1 MPPDLASRM
10 AEHLAL
16 VSLAMA
22 IGLLAAI
29 PLGVLAARRPVLAR
43 LALGAANGLQ
53 TIPSLALF
61 GVLLTV
67 PLLGGIGP
75 APAVVALSIYALL
88 PLLRT
93 TVIGLQGVPAG
104 LLQAG
109 LALGL
114 TRRQVLWTI
123 EFPLAWPVI
132 LTGIRLATV
141 GSVGLAT
148 VAAAIGAG
156 GLGVFIFRGI
166 ATVDHGL
173 ILAGALPAAAL
184 ALLLDGLLGLDL
196 GLGRLRGWL
205 SSHRWRRRWSAPRV
219 VLPLVFGCVLLLLM
233 GPLLVR
239 SLLGPQQAQAV
250 ITIGSKNFTEQVILG
265 ELLAQQIERHT
276 SLTVKRQFDLGGT
289 FVLHDALRRG
299 QVDGYVEY
307 TGTAWTA
314 ILKRP
319 PISDAQR
326 VWKETVKRYQSQFG
340 LTVFPSLGFDN
351 TFAILV
357 RTGDAQRHQLQT
369 ISDLLPLAPTWRAG
383 FGFEFLNRRDGYR
396 GLSQRYGLVFRTP
409 PREMDLG
416 LTYRALAD
424 GQVDVIAGNATDG
437 QIASLKL
444 THLVDDRHYFPPYQA
459 VPVFNSASLRRHPQL
474 VGVLQALAGTLD
486 AATMGELN
494 RQVDLEHRQPAE
506 VVRNYLLKSASP
518 KPADQ
523 PASSSSRSPASSST
537 ATPSSWALVS
547 LLPASSPATT

>member
-1 MPPDLASRM
+1 MPPDLASRI

-22 IGLLAAI
+22 IGLILAI

-43 LALGAANGLQ
+43 LALAAANGLQ

-104 LLQAG
+104 LVQAG

-114 TRRQVLWTI
+114 TRRQVLWAI
-123 EFPLAWPVI
+123 EFPLAWPVV

-184 ALLLDGLLGLDL
+184 ALVLDGLLGLDL
-196 GLGRLRGWL
+196 GRGGRRLLAWL
-205 SSHRWRRRWSAPRV
+205 TSRRWSAPVRV
-219 VLPLVFGCVLLLLM
+219 RPLVLVPLALVALLLVA
-233 GPLLVR
+233 LLLIAL
-239 SLLGPQQAQAV
+239 LLGPHQAKPV

-265 ELLAQQIERHT
+265 ELLAQQIETNT
-276 SLTVKRQFDLGGT
+276 SLVVKRQFDLGGT
-289 FVLHDALRRG
+289 FVLHEAVRRG

-326 VWKETVKRYQSQFG
+326 VWKETVKRYQSQFD

-357 RTGDAQRHQLQT
+357 RTGDAQRHQLHT
-369 ISDLLPLAPTWRAG
+369 ISDLLPLAPTMRGG
-383 FGFEFLNRRDGYR
+383 FGFEFLNRQDGYR
-396 GLSQRYGLVFRTP
+396 GLSKRYGLVFRTP

-444 THLVDDRHYFPPYQA
+444 TPLVDDRHYFPPYQA

-474 VGVLQALAGTLD
+474 VGVLKALAGRLD
-486 AATMGELN
+486 AATMRELN

-506 VVRNYLLKSASP
+506 VVRAYLRRAAPEAPLH
-518 KPADQ
+518 PAPPP
-523 PASSSSRSPASSST
+523 PAPG
-537 ATPSSWALVS
+537 PW
-547 LLPASSPATT
+547 

>member
-1 MPPDLASRM
+1 MPPDLASRI

-16 VSLAMA
+16 VGLALA
-22 IGLLAAI
+22 IGLLLAI
-29 PLGVLAARRPVLAR
+29 PLGVLAARRPLLAR
-43 LALGAANGLQ
+43 IALGTASALQ

-67 PLLGGIGP
+67 PLLGGVGP
-75 APAVVALSIYALL
+75 APAVVALGVYALL
-88 PLLRT
+88 PLLST
-93 TVIGLQGVPAG
+93 MVIGLQGVPAG
-104 LLQAG
+104 LSQAG

-114 TRRQVLWTI
+114 TRRQVLWSI

-141 GSVGLAT
+141 SSVGLAT

-196 GLGRLRGWL
+196 GQGLGRLRGWL
-205 SSHRWRRRWSAPRV
+205 TSHRWRRRSVMASLLGGL
-219 VLPLVFGCVLLLLM
+219 VLGASLLGAL
-233 GPLLVR
+233 
-239 SLLGPQQAQAV
+239 LLGPQQTQTV
-250 ITIGSKNFTEQVILG
+250 VTIGSKNFTEQVILG
-265 ELLAQQIERHT
+265 ELLAQQIERMT
-276 SLTVKRQFDLGGT
+276 PLKVKRQFDLGGT
-289 FVLHDALRRG
+289 FVLHDAVRRG

-319 PISDAQR
+319 PISDAER
-326 VWKETVKRYQSQFG
+326 VWKDTAKRYQSQFG
-340 LTVFPSLGFDN
+340 LRVFPSLGFDN
-351 TFAILV
+351 SFAILV
-357 RTGDAQRHQLQT
+357 RSADAQRHQLQA

-383 FGFEFLNRRDGYR
+383 FGFEFLNRQDGYM
-396 GLSQRYGLVFRTP
+396 GLSRRYGLVFRTP

-416 LTYRALAD
+416 LTYRALAN

-437 QIASLKL
+437 QIAALNF
-444 THLVDDRHYFPPYQA
+444 TQLVDDRRYFPPYQA
-459 VPVFNSASLRRHPQL
+459 VPVFNNASLRRHPQL

-486 AATMGELN
+486 ATTMRELN

-506 VVRNYLLKSASP
+506 VVRQYLLRSGSP
-518 KPADQ
+518 KGVDQ
-523 PASSSSRSPASSST
+523 PASSRSLSPASSST
-537 ATPSSWALVS
+537 ATPSSWALAS

>member
-1 MPPDLASRM
+1 MPPDLASRI

-16 VSLAMA
+16 VGLALA
-22 IGLLAAI
+22 IGLLLAI

-43 LALGAANGLQ
+43 LALGTANALQ

-75 APAVVALSIYALL
+75 APAVVALSVYALL

-114 TRRQVLWTI
+114 TRRQVLWSI

-141 GSVGLAT
+141 SSVGLAT
-148 VAAAIGAG
+148 IAAAIGAG

-184 ALLLDGLLGLDL
+184 ALLLDALLGLGP
-196 GLGRLRGWL
+196 GLGRFRAWL
-205 SSHRWRRRWSAPRV
+205 TSHRWRQRSARV
-219 VLPLVFGCVLLLLM
+219 LVLPLVLGSVLALLM
-233 GPLLVR
+233 A
-239 SLLGPQQAQAV
+239 SLLAPHQAKTV

-265 ELLAQQIERHT
+265 ELLAQQIERMT
-276 SLTVKRQFDLGGT
+276 PLKVKRQFDLGGT
-289 FVLHDALRRG
+289 FVLHDAVRRG

-326 VWKETVKRYQSQFG
+326 VWRETARRYQSQFA

-357 RTGDAQRHQLQT
+357 RRADAQQHHLQA
-369 ISDLLPLAPTWRAG
+369 ISDLLPLARTWRAG
-383 FGFEFLNRRDGYR
+383 FGFEFLNRRDGYQ
-396 GLSQRYGLVFRTP
+396 GLSRRYGLVFRIP

-416 LTYRALAD
+416 LTYRALAK

-437 QIASLKL
+437 QIAALNF
-444 THLVDDRHYFPPYQA
+444 THLVDDRRYFPPYQA

-474 VGVLQALAGTLD
+474 VGVLQALAGSLD
-486 AATMGELN
+486 ASTMQELN

-506 VVRNYLLKSASP
+506 VVKTYLLRSGSP
-518 KPADQ
+518 EPADQ

-537 ATPSSWALVS
+537 ATPSSSALAS

>member
-1 MPPDLASRM
+1 MPPDLASRI

-22 IGLLAAI
+22 IGLLFAI

-43 LALGAANGLQ
+43 FALGAANGLQ

-75 APAVVALSIYALL
+75 APAVVALSVYALL

-123 EFPLAWPVI
+123 EFPLAWPVV

-173 ILAGALPAAAL
+173 IMAGALPAAAL

-196 GLGRLRGWL
+196 GFSRRRLLAWL
-205 SSHRWRRRWSAPRV
+205 TSRRWSAPRV
-219 VLPLVFGCVLLLLM
+219 VLPLVLVTVPLVVLLL
-233 GPLLVR
+233 GPH
-239 SLLGPQQAQAV
+239 QTKTV

-265 ELLAQQIERHT
+265 ELLAQQIEQKT
-276 SLTVKRQFDLGGT
+276 SFIVKRQFDLGGT
-289 FVLHDALRRG
+289 FVLHEAVRRG

-326 VWKETVKRYQSQFG
+326 VWKETAKRYQSQYG

-357 RTGDAQRHQLQT
+357 RTGDAQRHHLHT

-444 THLVDDRHYFPPYQA
+444 TPLVDDRRYFPPYQA
-459 VPVFNSASLRRHPQL
+459 VPVFNSATLRSHPQL
-474 VGVLQALAGTLD
+474 VGVLKALGGTLD

-506 VVRNYLLKSASP
+506 VVRTYLRRAAP
-518 KPADQ
+518 EAPPHPAPPP
-523 PASSSSRSPASSST
+523 PAPG
-537 ATPSSWALVS
+537 PW
-547 LLPASSPATT
+547 

>member
-1 MPPDLASRM
+1 MPPDLASRI

-16 VSLAMA
+16 VGLALA
-22 IGLLAAI
+22 IGLLLAI

-43 LALGAANGLQ
+43 LALGTANALQ

-75 APAVVALSIYALL
+75 APAVVALSVYALL

-93 TVIGLQGVPAG
+93 TVIGLQGLPAG
-104 LLQAG
+104 LSEAG

-114 TRRQVLWTI
+114 TRRQVLWSI

-141 GSVGLAT
+141 SSVGLAT
-148 VAAAIGAG
+148 IAAAIGAG

-184 ALLLDGLLGLDL
+184 ALLLDALLGLGP
-196 GLGRLRGWL
+196 GLGRFRAWL
-205 SSHRWRRRWSAPRV
+205 TSHRWQQRSARV
-219 VLPLVFGCVLLLLM
+219 LVLSLVLGSVLVLLM
-233 GPLLVR
+233 A
-239 SLLGPQQAQAV
+239 SLLAPHQAKTV

-265 ELLAQQIERHT
+265 ELLAQQIERMT
-276 SLTVKRQFDLGGT
+276 PLKVKRQFDLGGT
-289 FVLHDALRRG
+289 FVLHDAVRRG

-326 VWKETVKRYQSQFG
+326 VWRETARRYQSQFA

-357 RTGDAQRHQLQT
+357 RRADAQQHHLQA
-369 ISDLLPLAPTWRAG
+369 ISDLLPLARTWRAG
-383 FGFEFLNRRDGYR
+383 FGFEFLNRRDGYQ
-396 GLSQRYGLVFRTP
+396 GLSRRYGLVFRIP

-416 LTYRALAD
+416 LTYRALAK

-437 QIASLKL
+437 QIAALNF
-444 THLVDDRHYFPPYQA
+444 THLVDDRRYFPPYQA

-474 VGVLQALAGTLD
+474 VGVLQALAGSLD
-486 AATMGELN
+486 ASTMQELN

-506 VVRNYLLKSASP
+506 VVKTYLLRSGSP
-518 KPADQ
+518 EPADQ

-537 ATPSSWALVS
+537 ATPSSSALAS

>member
-1 MPPDLASRM
+1 MPPDLASRL

-22 IGLLAAI
+22 IGLLLAI
-29 PLGVLAARRPVLAR
+29 PLGVLAARRPLLAR

-75 APAVVALSIYALL
+75 APAVVALSVYALL

-93 TVIGLQGVPAG
+93 TVIGLQGVPSG
-104 LLQAG
+104 ILQAG

-123 EFPLAWPVI
+123 EFPLAWPVV

-196 GLGRLRGWL
+196 GFSRRRLLAWL
-205 SSHRWRRRWSAPRV
+205 TSRRWSAPRV
-219 VLPLVFGCVLLLLM
+219 VLPLVLVTVPLVVLLL
-233 GPLLVR
+233 GPH
-239 SLLGPQQAQAV
+239 QTKTV

-265 ELLAQQIERHT
+265 ELLAQQIEQKT
-276 SLTVKRQFDLGGT
+276 SFMVKRQFDLGGT
-289 FVLHDALRRG
+289 FVLHEAVRRG

-326 VWKETVKRYQSQFG
+326 VWKETAKRYQSQYG

-357 RTGDAQRHQLQT
+357 RTGDAQRHHLHT

-396 GLSQRYGLVFRTP
+396 GLSRRYGLVFRTP

-444 THLVDDRHYFPPYQA
+444 TPLVDDRRYFPPYQA
-459 VPVFNSASLRRHPQL
+459 VPVFNSATLRSHPQL
-474 VGVLQALAGTLD
+474 VGVLKALGGTLD

-506 VVRNYLLKSASP
+506 VVRTYLGRAAP
-518 KPADQ
+518 EAPPHPAPPP
-523 PASSSSRSPASSST
+523 PAPG
-537 ATPSSWALVS
+537 PW
-547 LLPASSPATT
+547 

>member
-1 MPPDLASRM
+1 MPPDLASRL

-22 IGLLAAI
+22 IGLLLAI
-29 PLGVLAARRPVLAR
+29 PLGVLAARRPLLAR

-75 APAVVALSIYALL
+75 APAVVALSVYALL

-93 TVIGLQGVPAG
+93 TVIGLQGVPSG
-104 LLQAG
+104 ILQAG

-123 EFPLAWPVI
+123 EFPLAWPVV

-173 ILAGALPAAAL
+173 IMAGALPAAAL

-196 GLGRLRGWL
+196 GFSRRRLLAWL
-205 SSHRWRRRWSAPRV
+205 TSRRWSAPRV
-219 VLPLVFGCVLLLLM
+219 VLPLVLVTVPLVVLLL
-233 GPLLVR
+233 GPH
-239 SLLGPQQAQAV
+239 QTKTV

-265 ELLAQQIERHT
+265 ELLAQQIEQKT
-276 SLTVKRQFDLGGT
+276 SFMVKRQFDLGGT
-289 FVLHDALRRG
+289 FVLHEAVRRG

-326 VWKETVKRYQSQFG
+326 VWKETAKRYQSQYG

-357 RTGDAQRHQLQT
+357 RTGDAQRHHLHT

-396 GLSQRYGLVFRTP
+396 GLSRRYGLVFRTP

-444 THLVDDRHYFPPYQA
+444 TPLVDDRRYFPPYQA
-459 VPVFNSASLRRHPQL
+459 VPVFNSATLRSHPQL
-474 VGVLQALAGTLD
+474 VGVLKALGGTLD

-506 VVRNYLLKSASP
+506 VVRTYLRRAAP
-518 KPADQ
+518 EDPPHPAPPP
-523 PASSSSRSPASSST
+523 PAPG
-537 ATPSSWALVS
+537 PW
-547 LLPASSPATT
+547 

>member
-1 MPPDLASRM
+1 MPPDLASRL

-22 IGLLAAI
+22 IGLLLAI
-29 PLGVLAARRPVLAR
+29 PLGVLAARRPLLAR

-75 APAVVALSIYALL
+75 APAVVALSVYALL

-93 TVIGLQGVPAG
+93 TVIGLQGVPSG
-104 LLQAG
+104 ILQAG

-123 EFPLAWPVI
+123 EFPLAWPVV

-173 ILAGALPAAAL
+173 IMAGALPAAAL

-196 GLGRLRGWL
+196 GFSRRRLLAWL
-205 SSHRWRRRWSAPRV
+205 TSRRWSAPRV
-219 VLPLVFGCVLLLLM
+219 VLPLVLVTVPLVVLLL
-233 GPLLVR
+233 GPH
-239 SLLGPQQAQAV
+239 QTKTV

-265 ELLAQQIERHT
+265 ELLAQQIEQKT
-276 SLTVKRQFDLGGT
+276 SFIVKRQFDLGGT
-289 FVLHDALRRG
+289 FVLHEAVRRG

-326 VWKETVKRYQSQFG
+326 VWKETAKRYQSQYG

-357 RTGDAQRHQLQT
+357 RTGDAQRHHLHT

-396 GLSQRYGLVFRTP
+396 GLSRRYGLVFRTP

-444 THLVDDRHYFPPYQA
+444 TPLVDDRRYFPPYQA
-459 VPVFNSASLRRHPQL
+459 VPVFNSATLRSHPQL
-474 VGVLQALAGTLD
+474 VGVLKALGGTLD

-506 VVRNYLLKSASP
+506 VVRTYLRRAAP
-518 KPADQ
+518 EDPPHPAPPP
-523 PASSSSRSPASSST
+523 PAPG
-537 ATPSSWALVS
+537 PW
-547 LLPASSPATT
+547 

>member
-196 GLGRLRGWL
+196 GFSRRRLLAWL
-205 SSHRWRRRWSAPRV
+205 TSRRWSAPRV
-219 VLPLVFGCVLLLLM
+219 VLPLVLVTVPLVVLLL
-233 GPLLVR
+233 GPH
-239 SLLGPQQAQAV
+239 QTKTV

-265 ELLAQQIERHT
+265 ELLAQQIEQKT
-276 SLTVKRQFDLGGT
+276 SFIVKRQFDLGGT
-289 FVLHDALRRG
+289 FVLHEAVRRG

-326 VWKETVKRYQSQFG
+326 VWKETAKRYQSQYG

-357 RTGDAQRHQLQT
+357 RTGDAQRHHLHT

-396 GLSQRYGLVFRTP
+396 GLSRRYGLVFRTP

-444 THLVDDRHYFPPYQA
+444 TPLVDDRRYFPPYQA
-459 VPVFNSASLRRHPQL
+459 VPVFNSATLRSHPQL
-474 VGVLQALAGTLD
+474 VGVLKALGGTLD

-506 VVRNYLLKSASP
+506 VVRTYLRRAAP
-518 KPADQ
+518 EAPPHPAPPP
-523 PASSSSRSPASSST
+523 PAPG
-537 ATPSSWALVS
+537 PW
-547 LLPASSPATT
+547 

>member
-1 MPPDLASRM
+1 MPPDLASRL

-22 IGLLAAI
+22 IGLLLAI
-29 PLGVLAARRPVLAR
+29 PLGVLAARRPLLAR

-75 APAVVALSIYALL
+75 APAVVALSVYALL

-93 TVIGLQGVPAG
+93 TVIGLQGVPSG
-104 LLQAG
+104 ILQAG

-123 EFPLAWPVI
+123 EFPLAWPVV

-173 ILAGALPAAAL
+173 IMAGALPAAAL

-196 GLGRLRGWL
+196 GFSRRRLLAWL
-205 SSHRWRRRWSAPRV
+205 TSRRWSAPRV
-219 VLPLVFGCVLLLLM
+219 VLPLVLVTVPLVVLLL
-233 GPLLVR
+233 GPH
-239 SLLGPQQAQAV
+239 QTKTV

-265 ELLAQQIERHT
+265 ELLAQQIEQKT
-276 SLTVKRQFDLGGT
+276 SFIVKRQFDLGGT
-289 FVLHDALRRG
+289 FVLHEAVRRG

-326 VWKETVKRYQSQFG
+326 VWKETAKRYQSQYG

-357 RTGDAQRHQLQT
+357 RTGDAQRHHLHT

-396 GLSQRYGLVFRTP
+396 GLSRRYGLVFRTP

-444 THLVDDRHYFPPYQA
+444 TPLVDDRRYFPPYQA
-459 VPVFNSASLRRHPQL
+459 VPVFNSATLRSHPQL
-474 VGVLQALAGTLD
+474 VGVLKAMGGTLD

-506 VVRNYLLKSASP
+506 VVRTYLRRAAP
-518 KPADQ
+518 EAPPHPAPPP
-523 PASSSSRSPASSST
+523 PAPG
-537 ATPSSWALVS
+537 PW
-547 LLPASSPATT
+547 

>member
-1 MPPDLASRM
+1 M
-10 AEHLAL
+10 
-16 VSLAMA
+16 
-22 IGLLAAI
+22 
-29 PLGVLAARRPVLAR
+29 
-43 LALGAANGLQ
+43 
-53 TIPSLALF
+53 
-61 GVLLTV
+61 
-67 PLLGGIGP
+67 
-75 APAVVALSIYALL
+75 
-88 PLLRT
+88 
-93 TVIGLQGVPAG
+93 
-104 LLQAG
+104 
-109 LALGL
+109 
-114 TRRQVLWTI
+114 LWTI

-173 ILAGALPAAAL
+173 ILTGALPAAAL

-289 FVLHDALRRG
+289 FVLHDAVRRG

-319 PISDAQR
+319 PISDAER
-326 VWKETVKRYQSQFG
+326 VWKETANRYQSQFG

-357 RTGDAQRHQLQT
+357 RAGDAQRHHLHT

-383 FGFEFLNRRDGYR
+383 FGFEFLNRQDGYR
-396 GLSQRYGLVFRTP
+396 GLSRRYGLVFQNP

-437 QIASLKL
+437 QIAALNF

-474 VGVLQALAGTLD
+474 VAVLQALAGTLD
-486 AATMGELN
+486 ASTMRELN

-523 PASSSSRSPASSST
+523 PASSSSRSPVSSST

>member
-1 MPPDLASRM
+1 MPPDLASRL

-22 IGLLAAI
+22 IGLLLAI
-29 PLGVLAARRPVLAR
+29 PLGVLAARRPLLAR

-75 APAVVALSIYALL
+75 APAVVALSVYALL

-93 TVIGLQGVPAG
+93 TVIGLQGVPSG
-104 LLQAG
+104 ILQAG

-123 EFPLAWPVI
+123 EFPLAWPVV

-173 ILAGALPAAAL
+173 IMAGALPAAAL

-196 GLGRLRGWL
+196 CFSRRRLLAWL
-205 SSHRWRRRWSAPRV
+205 TSRRWSAPRV
-219 VLPLVFGCVLLLLM
+219 VLPLVLVTVPLVVLLL
-233 GPLLVR
+233 GPH
-239 SLLGPQQAQAV
+239 QTKTV

-265 ELLAQQIERHT
+265 ELLAQQIEQKT
-276 SLTVKRQFDLGGT
+276 SFIVKRQFDLGGT
-289 FVLHDALRRG
+289 FVLHEAVRRG

-326 VWKETVKRYQSQFG
+326 VWKETAKRYQSQYG

-357 RTGDAQRHQLQT
+357 RTGDAQRHHLHT

-383 FGFEFLNRRDGYR
+383 FGFEFLNQRDGYR
-396 GLSQRYGLVFRTP
+396 GLSRRYGLVFRTP
-409 PREMDLG
+409 QREMDLG

-444 THLVDDRHYFPPYQA
+444 TPLVDDRRYFPPYQA
-459 VPVFNSASLRRHPQL
+459 VPVFNSATLRSHPQL
-474 VGVLQALAGTLD
+474 VGVLKALGGTLD

-506 VVRNYLLKSASP
+506 VVRTYLRRAAP
-518 KPADQ
+518 EAPPHPAPPP
-523 PASSSSRSPASSST
+523 PAPG
-537 ATPSSWALVS
+537 PW
-547 LLPASSPATT
+547 

>member
-1 MPPDLASRM
+1 MPPDLASRL

-22 IGLLAAI
+22 IGLLLAI
-29 PLGVLAARRPVLAR
+29 PLGVLAARRPLLAR

-75 APAVVALSIYALL
+75 APAVVALSVYALL

-93 TVIGLQGVPAG
+93 TVIGLQGVPSG
-104 LLQAG
+104 ILQAG

-123 EFPLAWPVI
+123 EFPLAWPVV

-173 ILAGALPAAAL
+173 IMAGALPAAAL

-196 GLGRLRGWL
+196 GFSRRRLLAWL
-205 SSHRWRRRWSAPRV
+205 TSRRWSAPRV
-219 VLPLVFGCVLLLLM
+219 VLPLVLVTVPLVVLLL
-233 GPLLVR
+233 GPH
-239 SLLGPQQAQAV
+239 QTKTV

-265 ELLAQQIERHT
+265 ELLAQQIEQKT
-276 SLTVKRQFDLGGT
+276 SFIVKRQFDLGGT
-289 FVLHDALRRG
+289 FVLHEAVRRG

-326 VWKETVKRYQSQFG
+326 VWKETAKRYQSQYG

-357 RTGDAQRHQLQT
+357 RTGDAQRHHLHT

-396 GLSQRYGLVFRTP
+396 GLSRRYGLVFRTP

-444 THLVDDRHYFPPYQA
+444 TPLVDDRRYFPPYQA
-459 VPVFNSASLRRHPQL
+459 VPVFNSATLRSHPQL
-474 VGVLQALAGTLD
+474 VGVLKALGGTLD

-506 VVRNYLLKSASP
+506 VVRTYLRRAALEAP
-518 KPADQ
+518 LHPAPPP
-523 PASSSSRSPASSST
+523 PAPG
-537 ATPSSWALVS
+537 PW
-547 LLPASSPATT
+547 

>member
-1 MPPDLASRM
+1 MPPDLASRI

-22 IGLLAAI
+22 IGLLLAI

-43 LALGAANGLQ
+43 FALGAANGLQ

-75 APAVVALSIYALL
+75 APAVVALSVYALL

-173 ILAGALPAAAL
+173 IMAGALPAAAL

-196 GLGRLRGWL
+196 GFSRRRLLAWL
-205 SSHRWRRRWSAPRV
+205 TSRRWSAPRV
-219 VLPLVFGCVLLLLM
+219 VLPLVLVTVPLVVLLL
-233 GPLLVR
+233 GPHKTKT
-239 SLLGPQQAQAV
+239 V

-265 ELLAQQIERHT
+265 ELLAQQIEQKT
-276 SLTVKRQFDLGGT
+276 SFIVKRQFDLGGT
-289 FVLHDALRRG
+289 FVLHEAVRRG

-326 VWKETVKRYQSQFG
+326 VWKETAKRYQSQYG

-357 RTGDAQRHQLQT
+357 RTGDAQRHHLHT

-396 GLSQRYGLVFRTP
+396 GLSRRYGLVFRTP

-444 THLVDDRHYFPPYQA
+444 TPLVDDRRYFPPYQA
-459 VPVFNSASLRRHPQL
+459 VPVFNSATLRSHPQL
-474 VGVLQALAGTLD
+474 VGVLKALGGTLD

-506 VVRNYLLKSASP
+506 VVRTYLRRAAP
-518 KPADQ
+518 EAPPHPAPPP
-523 PASSSSRSPASSST
+523 PAPG
-537 ATPSSWALVS
+537 PW
-547 LLPASSPATT
+547 

>member
-1 MPPDLASRM
+1 MPPDLASRL

-22 IGLLAAI
+22 IGLLLAI
-29 PLGVLAARRPVLAR
+29 PLGVLAARRPLLAR

-75 APAVVALSIYALL
+75 APAVVALSVYALL

-93 TVIGLQGVPAG
+93 TVIGLQGVPSG
-104 LLQAG
+104 ILQAG

-123 EFPLAWPVI
+123 EFPLAWPVV

-173 ILAGALPAAAL
+173 IMAGALPAAAL

-196 GLGRLRGWL
+196 GFSRRRLLAWL
-205 SSHRWRRRWSAPRV
+205 TSRRWSAPRV
-219 VLPLVFGCVLLLLM
+219 VLPLVLVTVPLVVLLL
-233 GPLLVR
+233 GPH
-239 SLLGPQQAQAV
+239 QTKTV

-265 ELLAQQIERHT
+265 ELLAQQIEQKT
-276 SLTVKRQFDLGGT
+276 SFIVKRQFDLGGT
-289 FVLHDALRRG
+289 FVLHEAVRRG

-326 VWKETVKRYQSQFG
+326 VWKETAKRYQSQYG

-357 RTGDAQRHQLQT
+357 RTGDAQRHHLHT

-383 FGFEFLNRRDGYR
+383 FGCEFLNRRDGYR
-396 GLSQRYGLVFRTP
+396 GLSRRYGLVFRTP

-444 THLVDDRHYFPPYQA
+444 TPLVDDRRYFPPYQA
-459 VPVFNSASLRRHPQL
+459 VPVFNSATLRSHPQL
-474 VGVLQALAGTLD
+474 VGVLKALGGTLD

-506 VVRNYLLKSASP
+506 VVRTYLRRAAP
-518 KPADQ
+518 EAQPHPAPQ
-523 PASSSSRSPASSST
+523 PPA
-537 ATPSSWALVS
+537 PGPW
-547 LLPASSPATT
+547 

>member
-1 MPPDLASRM
+1 MPPDLASRL

-22 IGLLAAI
+22 IGLLLAI
-29 PLGVLAARRPVLAR
+29 PLGVLAARRPLLAR

-75 APAVVALSIYALL
+75 APAVVALSVYALL

-93 TVIGLQGVPAG
+93 TVIGLQGVPSG
-104 LLQAG
+104 ILQAG

-123 EFPLAWPVI
+123 EFPLAWPVV

-173 ILAGALPAAAL
+173 IMAGALPAAAL

-196 GLGRLRGWL
+196 GFSRRRLLAWL
-205 SSHRWRRRWSAPRV
+205 TSRRWSAPRV
-219 VLPLVFGCVLLLLM
+219 VLPLVLVTVPLVVLLL
-233 GPLLVR
+233 GPH
-239 SLLGPQQAQAV
+239 QTKTV

-265 ELLAQQIERHT
+265 ELLAQQIEQKT
-276 SLTVKRQFDLGGT
+276 SFIVKRQFDLGGT
-289 FVLHDALRRG
+289 FVLHEAVRRG

-326 VWKETVKRYQSQFG
+326 VWKETAKRYQSQYG

-357 RTGDAQRHQLQT
+357 RTGDAQRHHLHT

-396 GLSQRYGLVFRTP
+396 GLSRRYGLVFRTP

-444 THLVDDRHYFPPYQA
+444 TPLVDDRRYFPPYQA
-459 VPVFNSASLRRHPQL
+459 VPVFNSATLRSHPQL
-474 VGVLQALAGTLD
+474 VGVLKALGGTLD

-506 VVRNYLLKSASP
+506 VVRTYLRRAAP
-518 KPADQ
+518 EAPPHPAPPP
-523 PASSSSRSPASSST
+523 PAPG
-537 ATPSSWALVS
+537 PW
-547 LLPASSPATT
+547 

>member
-1 MPPDLASRM
+1 MPPDLASRI
-10 AEHLAL
+10 AEHLTL

-22 IGLLAAI
+22 IGLVLAI

-43 LALGAANGLQ
+43 FALAAANGLQ

-104 LLQAG
+104 LVQAG

-114 TRRQVLWTI
+114 NRRQVLWTI
-123 EFPLAWPVI
+123 EFPLAWPVV

-196 GLGRLRGWL
+196 GLGMGRLRGWL
-205 SSHRWRRRWSAPRV
+205 SSQRWRRRRSAPVRL
-219 VLPLVFGCVLLLLM
+219 LPLVLASALVLLL
-233 GPLLVR
+233 GSLLVR
-239 SLLGPQQAQAV
+239 SLPGPHQDPAV

-265 ELLAQQIERHT
+265 EMLAQQIERHT
-276 SLTVKRQFDLGGT
+276 PLKVKRQFDLGGT
-289 FVLHDALRRG
+289 FVLHDAVRRG

-319 PISDAQR
+319 AISDAQR
-326 VWKETVKRYQSQFG
+326 IWKETAKRYQSQFG

-357 RTGDAQRHQLQT
+357 RKGDAQRHHLHT
-369 ISDLLPLAPTWRAG
+369 ISDLVPLAPTWRAG
-383 FGFEFLNRRDGYR
+383 FGFEFLNRQDGYQ
-396 GLSQRYGLVFRTP
+396 GLSRRYGLVFQKP

-437 QIASLKL
+437 QIAALKF
-444 THLVDDRHYFPPYQA
+444 THLVDNRHYFPPYQA
-459 VPVFNSASLRRHPQL
+459 VPVFNSATLRRYPQL
-474 VGVLQALAGTLD
+474 VGVLKALEGTVD
-486 AATMGELN
+486 AATMRELN
-494 RQVDLEHRQPAE
+494 RQVDQEHRPPAE
-506 VVRNYLLKSASP
+506 VVRTYLL
-518 KPADQ
+518 
-523 PASSSSRSPASSST
+523 SSGS
-537 ATPSSWALVS
+537 
-547 LLPASSPATT
+547 

>member
-1 MPPDLASRM
+1 MPPDLASRL

-22 IGLLAAI
+22 IGLLLAI
-29 PLGVLAARRPVLAR
+29 PLGVLAARRPLLAR

-75 APAVVALSIYALL
+75 APAVVALSVYALL

-93 TVIGLQGVPAG
+93 TVIGLQGVPSG
-104 LLQAG
+104 ILQAG

-173 ILAGALPAAAL
+173 IMAGALPAAAL

-196 GLGRLRGWL
+196 GFSRRRLLAWL
-205 SSHRWRRRWSAPRV
+205 TSRRWSAPRV
-219 VLPLVFGCVLLLLM
+219 VLPLVLVTVPLVVLLL
-233 GPLLVR
+233 GPH
-239 SLLGPQQAQAV
+239 QTKTV

-265 ELLAQQIERHT
+265 ELLAQQIEQKT
-276 SLTVKRQFDLGGT
+276 SFIVKRQFDLGGT
-289 FVLHDALRRG
+289 FVLHEAVRRG

-326 VWKETVKRYQSQFG
+326 VWKETAKRYQSQYG

-357 RTGDAQRHQLQT
+357 RTGDAQRHHLHT

-396 GLSQRYGLVFRTP
+396 GLSRRYGLVFRTP

-459 VPVFNSASLRRHPQL
+459 VPVFNSATLRSHPQL
-474 VGVLQALAGTLD
+474 VGVLKALGGTLD

-506 VVRNYLLKSASP
+506 VVRTYLRRAAP
-518 KPADQ
+518 EAPPHPAPPP
-523 PASSSSRSPASSST
+523 PAPG
-537 ATPSSWALVS
+537 PW
-547 LLPASSPATT
+547 

>member
-1 MPPDLASRM
+1 
-10 AEHLAL
+10 
-16 VSLAMA
+16 
-22 IGLLAAI
+22 
-29 PLGVLAARRPVLAR
+29 
-43 LALGAANGLQ
+43 
-53 TIPSLALF
+53 
-61 GVLLTV
+61 
-67 PLLGGIGP
+67 
-75 APAVVALSIYALL
+75 VV
-88 PLLRT
+88 
-93 TVIGLQGVPAG
+93 
-104 LLQAG
+104 
-109 LALGL
+109 
-114 TRRQVLWTI
+114 
-123 EFPLAWPVI
+123 

-196 GLGRLRGWL
+196 GLGLGLGRLRGWL
-205 SSHRWRRRWSAPRV
+205 SSHRWLRRRSVPAL
-219 VLPLVFGCVLLLLM
+219 VLPLALVAVPLGALLLM
-233 GPLLVR
+233 AL
-239 SLLGPQQAQAV
+239 LLGPHQAKPV

-265 ELLAQQIERHT
+265 ELLAQRIENNT
-276 SLTVKRQFDLGGT
+276 PLKVKRQFDLGGT
-289 FVLHDALRRG
+289 FVLHEAVRRG

-326 VWKETVKRYQSQFG
+326 VWKETAKRYQSQFD

-357 RTGDAQRHQLQT
+357 RTGDAQRHHLHT
-369 ISDLLPLAPTWRAG
+369 ISDLLPMAPTWRAG

-444 THLVDDRHYFPPYQA
+444 THLVDDSHYFPPYQA
-459 VPVFNSASLRRHPQL
+459 VPVFNSATLRRHPQL
-474 VGVLQALAGTLD
+474 VGVLKALAGTLD
-486 AATMGELN
+486 AATMRELN

-506 VVRNYLLKSASP
+506 VVRTYLRR
-518 KPADQ
+518 PAPQ
-523 PASSSSRSPASSST
+523 APLHPAPPPPA
-537 ATPSSWALVS
+537 PGPW
-547 LLPASSPATT
+547 

>member
-1 MPPDLASRM
+1 MPPDLASRI

-22 IGLLAAI
+22 IGLVLAI

-43 LALGAANGLQ
+43 FALAAANGLQ

-104 LLQAG
+104 LVQAG

-114 TRRQVLWTI
+114 NRRQVLWAI
-123 EFPLAWPVI
+123 EFPLAWPVV

-196 GLGRLRGWL
+196 GVGRRRLLAWL
-205 SSHRWRRRWSAPRV
+205 TSHRGRRWSAPRV
-219 VLPLVFGCVLLLLM
+219 MLPLVTVPLVALLLVAL
-233 GPLLVR
+233 
-239 SLLGPQQAQAV
+239 LLGPHQSKAV

-265 ELLAQQIERHT
+265 ELLAQQIENNT
-276 SLTVKRQFDLGGT
+276 SLMVKRQFDLGGT
-289 FVLHDALRRG
+289 FVLHEAVRRG

-319 PISDAQR
+319 PISDAQW
-326 VWKETVKRYQSQFG
+326 VWKETVKRYQRQFD
-340 LTVFPSLGFDN
+340 LSVFPSLGFDN

-357 RTGDAQRHQLQT
+357 RSADAQRHQLHT

-383 FGFEFLNRRDGYR
+383 FGFEFLNRQDGYR

-459 VPVFNSASLRRHPQL
+459 VPVFNSATLRRHPQL
-474 VGVLQALAGTLD
+474 VGVLKALGGRLD
-486 AATMGELN
+486 AATMRELN

-506 VVRNYLLKSASP
+506 VVRTYLRRAAPEAPLH
-518 KPADQ
+518 PAPPP
-523 PASSSSRSPASSST
+523 PAPG
-537 ATPSSWALVS
+537 PW
-547 LLPASSPATT
+547 

>member
-1 MPPDLASRM
+1 MPPDLASRI

-22 IGLLAAI
+22 IGLLLAI

-43 LALGAANGLQ
+43 LALAAANGLQ

-104 LLQAG
+104 LVQAG

-114 TRRQVLWTI
+114 NRRQVFWAI
-123 EFPLAWPVI
+123 EFPLAWPVV

-196 GLGRLRGWL
+196 GASRRRLLAWL
-205 SSHRWRRRWSAPRV
+205 TSRRWSAPRV
-219 VLPLVFGCVLLLLM
+219 VRPLVLAPVPLVGLLLMVLLLMASLLM
-233 GPLLVR
+233 A
-239 SLLGPQQAQAV
+239 SLLGPHQAKPV

-265 ELLAQQIERHT
+265 ELLAQQIENNT
-276 SLTVKRQFDLGGT
+276 PLKVKRQFDLGGT
-289 FVLHDALRRG
+289 FVLHEAVRRG

-326 VWKETVKRYQSQFG
+326 VWKETAKRYQSQFD

-383 FGFEFLNRRDGYR
+383 FGFEFLNRQDGYR

-437 QIASLKL
+437 QITSLKL
-444 THLVDDRHYFPPYQA
+444 TPLVDERHYFPPYQA

-474 VGVLQALAGTLD
+474 VGVLKALAGTLD
-486 AATMGELN
+486 AATMRELN

-506 VVRNYLLKSASP
+506 VVRTYLRRAAP
-518 KPADQ
+518 PAPLH
-523 PASSSSRSPASSST
+523 PAPPPPA
-537 ATPSSWALVS
+537 PGPW
-547 LLPASSPATT
+547 

>member
-1 MPPDLASRM
+1 MPPDLASRI

-22 IGLLAAI
+22 IGLLLAI

-43 LALGAANGLQ
+43 FALGAANGLQ

-75 APAVVALSIYALL
+75 APAVVALSVYALL

-104 LLQAG
+104 LVQAG

-123 EFPLAWPVI
+123 EFPLAWPVV

-196 GLGRLRGWL
+196 GFA
-205 SSHRWRRRWSAPRV
+205 RRRLLAWLTSRRWTAPRV
-219 VLPLVFGCVLLLLM
+219 VLPLVLVTVPLVALLLMVLLL
-233 GPLLVR
+233 GPHQPKV
-239 SLLGPQQAQAV
+239 V

-265 ELLAQQIERHT
+265 ELLAQKIENNT
-276 SLTVKRQFDLGGT
+276 SLMVKRQFDLGGT
-289 FVLHDALRRG
+289 FVLHEAVRRG

-314 ILKRP
+314 ILKRT

-326 VWKETVKRYQSQFG
+326 VWKETVKRYQHQFG

-357 RTGDAQRHQLQT
+357 RTGDAQRHHLHT

-396 GLSQRYGLVFRTP
+396 GLSRRYGLVFRTP

-444 THLVDDRHYFPPYQA
+444 TPLIDDRRYFPPYQA
-459 VPVFNSASLRRHPQL
+459 VPVFNSAILLSHPQL
-474 VGVLQALAGTLD
+474 VGVLKALGGTLD
-486 AATMGELN
+486 AATMRELN

-506 VVRNYLLKSASP
+506 VVRTYLRRAALEAP
-518 KPADQ
+518 LHPAPPP
-523 PASSSSRSPASSST
+523 PAPG
-537 ATPSSWALVS
+537 PW
-547 LLPASSPATT
+547 

>member
-1 MPPDLASRM
+1 MPPDLASRL

-22 IGLLAAI
+22 IGLSLAI
-29 PLGVLAARRPVLAR
+29 PLGVLAARRPLLAR
-43 LALGAANGLQ
+43 VALGAANGLQ

-67 PLLGGIGP
+67 PFLGGIGP
-75 APAVVALSIYALL
+75 APAVVALSVYALL

-114 TRRQVLWTI
+114 NRRQVLWTI

-141 GSVGLAT
+141 SSVGLAT

-196 GLGRLRGWL
+196 GLGLGRLRDWL
-205 SSHRWRRRWSAPRV
+205 SSHRRRRWSAPRV
-219 VLPLVFGCVLLLLM
+219 VLPLLLVVVSLVALPLTALLL
-233 GPLLVR
+233 GAHQ
-239 SLLGPQQAQAV
+239 SKTV

-265 ELLAQQIERHT
+265 ELLAQQIEHHT

-326 VWKETVKRYQSQFG
+326 VWKETAKRYQSQFD

-357 RTGDAQRHQLQT
+357 RKGDAQRHHLHT
-369 ISDLLPLAPTWRAG
+369 ISDLVPLTPTWRAG
-383 FGFEFLNRRDGYR
+383 FGFEFLNRRDGYQ
-396 GLSQRYGLVFRTP
+396 GLSHRYGLVFRTP

-437 QIASLKL
+437 QIAALNF

-459 VPVFNSASLRRHPQL
+459 VPVFNSASLRRHPEL
-474 VGVLQALAGTLD
+474 VGVIKALVGTLD
-486 AATMGELN
+486 ASTMGELN

-506 VVRNYLLKSASP
+506 VVGNYLNRSGFRKAV
-518 KPADQ
+518 DQ

>member
-1 MPPDLASRM
+1 MPPDLASRL

-22 IGLLAAI
+22 IGLVLAI

-104 LLQAG
+104 LVQAG

-184 ALLLDGLLGLDL
+184 ALVLDGLLGLDFGL
-196 GLGRLRGWL
+196 VLGRLRGWL
-205 SSHRWRRRWSAPRV
+205 SSHRGRRCSARAL
-219 VLPLVFGCVLLLLM
+219 VLPLALGSVLVLLL
-233 GPLLVR
+233 GSLLGR
-239 SLLGPQQAQAV
+239 SLLGPDQAQAV

-265 ELLAQQIERHT
+265 ELLAQQIETNT
-276 SLTVKRQFDLGGT
+276 SLMVKRQFDLGGT
-289 FVLHDALRRG
+289 FVLHEAVRRG
-299 QVDGYVEY
+299 QLDGYVEY

-319 PISDAQR
+319 ALSDAQR
-326 VWKETVKRYQSQFG
+326 VWKETAKRYQSQFG

-357 RTGDAQRHQLQT
+357 RKGDAQRHHLHA
-369 ISDLLPLAPTWRAG
+369 ISDLVPLAPTWRAG
-383 FGFEFLNRRDGYR
+383 FGFEFLNRQDGYQ
-396 GLSQRYGLVFRTP
+396 GLSRRYGLVFQKP

-437 QIASLKL
+437 QIATLNL
-444 THLVDDRHYFPPYQA
+444 THLVDNRHYFPPYQA
-459 VPVFNSASLRRHPQL
+459 VPVFNSATLRRHPQL
-474 VGVLQALAGTLD
+474 VGVLKALEGTVD

-506 VVRNYLLKSASP
+506 VVRTYLHRAARVALLH
-518 KPADQ
+518 PAPPP
-523 PASSSSRSPASSST
+523 PAPG
-537 ATPSSWALVS
+537 PW
-547 LLPASSPATT
+547 

>member
-1 MPPDLASRM
+1 MPPDLASRI

-22 IGLLAAI
+22 IGLLLAI

-43 LALGAANGLQ
+43 LALAAANGLQ

-104 LLQAG
+104 LVQAG

-114 TRRQVLWTI
+114 NRRQVLWAI
-123 EFPLAWPVI
+123 EFPLAWPVV

-196 GLGRLRGWL
+196 GASRRRLLAWL
-205 SSHRWRRRWSAPRV
+205 TSRRWSAPRV
-219 VLPLVFGCVLLLLM
+219 VRPLVLAPVPLVGLLLMVLLLM
-233 GPLLVR
+233 A
-239 SLLGPQQAQAV
+239 SLLGPHQAKPV

-265 ELLAQQIERHT
+265 ELLAQQIENNT
-276 SLTVKRQFDLGGT
+276 PLKVK
-289 FVLHDALRRG
+289 
-299 QVDGYVEY
+299 
-307 TGTAWTA
+307 
-314 ILKRP
+314 
-319 PISDAQR
+319 
-326 VWKETVKRYQSQFG
+326 
-340 LTVFPSLGFDN
+340 
-351 TFAILV
+351 
-357 RTGDAQRHQLQT
+357 
-369 ISDLLPLAPTWRAG
+369 
-383 FGFEFLNRRDGYR
+383 
-396 GLSQRYGLVFRTP
+396 
-409 PREMDLG
+409 
-416 LTYRALAD
+416 
-424 GQVDVIAGNATDG
+424 
-437 QIASLKL
+437 
-444 THLVDDRHYFPPYQA
+444 
-459 VPVFNSASLRRHPQL
+459 
-474 VGVLQALAGTLD
+474 
-486 AATMGELN
+486 
-494 RQVDLEHRQPAE
+494 
-506 VVRNYLLKSASP
+506 
-518 KPADQ
+518 
-523 PASSSSRSPASSST
+523 
-537 ATPSSWALVS
+537 
-547 LLPASSPATT
+547 

>member
-22 IGLLAAI
+22 IGLVFAI

-43 LALGAANGLQ
+43 FALATANGLQ

-67 PLLGGIGP
+67 PFLGGIGP
-75 APAVVALSIYALL
+75 APAVVALGIYALL

-104 LLQAG
+104 LVQAG

-114 TRRQVLWTI
+114 NRRQVLWTI
-123 EFPLAWPVI
+123 EFPLAWPVL

-196 GLGRLRGWL
+196 GMGGRRLLAWLTSHRGW
-205 SSHRWRRRWSAPRV
+205 RWSVPVRV
-219 VLPLVFGCVLLLLM
+219 RPLVLVPVPLVALLLMVLLLIAL
-233 GPLLVR
+233 
-239 SLLGPQQAQAV
+239 LLGPHQAKTV

-265 ELLAQQIERHT
+265 EFLSQQIENNT
-276 SLTVKRQFDLGGT
+276 PLKVKRQFDLGGT
-289 FVLHDALRRG
+289 FVLHEAVRRG

-326 VWKETVKRYQSQFG
+326 VWKETAKRYQSQFD

-369 ISDLLPLAPTWRAG
+369 ISDLLPLALTWRAG
-383 FGFEFLNRRDGYR
+383 FGFEFLNRQDGYR
-396 GLSQRYGLVFRTP
+396 GLSQRYGLVFRMP

-437 QIASLKL
+437 QITSLNL
-444 THLVDDRHYFPPYQA
+444 THLVDERHYFPPYQA
-459 VPVFNSASLRRHPQL
+459 VPVFNSASLRSHPQL
-474 VGVLQALAGTLD
+474 VGVLKSLAGTLD
-486 AATMGELN
+486 AATLRELN

-506 VVRNYLLKSASP
+506 VVRTYLRRAAP
-518 KPADQ
+518 PARLH
-523 PASSSSRSPASSST
+523 PAPPPPA
-537 ATPSSWALVS
+537 PGPW
-547 LLPASSPATT
+547 

>member
-1 MPPDLASRM
+1 MPPDLASRL

-22 IGLLAAI
+22 IGLLLAI
-29 PLGVLAARRPVLAR
+29 PLGVLAARRPLLAR

-75 APAVVALSIYALL
+75 APAVVALSVYALL

-93 TVIGLQGVPAG
+93 TVIGLQGVPSG
-104 LLQAG
+104 ILQAG

-123 EFPLAWPVI
+123 EFPLAWPVV

-173 ILAGALPAAAL
+173 IMAGALPAAAL

-196 GLGRLRGWL
+196 GFSRRRLLAWL
-205 SSHRWRRRWSAPRV
+205 TSRRWSAPRV
-219 VLPLVFGCVLLLLM
+219 VLPLVLVTVPLVVLLL
-233 GPLLVR
+233 GPH
-239 SLLGPQQAQAV
+239 QTKTV

-265 ELLAQQIERHT
+265 ELLAQQIEQKT
-276 SLTVKRQFDLGGT
+276 SFMVKRQFDLGGT
-289 FVLHDALRRG
+289 FVLHEAVRRG

-494 RQVDLEHRQPAE
+494 RQVDLEHRQRAE